1 MTVQIKTMDYEP
13 KRQTFGHVA
22 RRIGGEKP
30 ATRYQEATLDVQA
43 TSNFHYKPLW
53 EPEYWQYDLA
63 KTAVKMEDWY
73 KPLDPASTITPP
85 TISPAPT

>member
-22 RRIGGEKP
+22 RRIGEGKP

-43 TSNFHYKPLW
+43 TNNFHYKPLW
-53 EPEYWQYDLA
+53 EPEYWLYDRA
-63 KTAVKMEDWY
+63 R
-73 KPLDPASTITPP
+73 PQ
-85 TISPAPT
+85 

>member
-22 RRIGGEKP
+22 RRIGEGKP

-43 TSNFHYKPLW
+43 TENFQRTKPL
-53 EPEYWQYDLA
+53 PR
-63 KTAVKMEDWY
+63 
-73 KPLDPASTITPP
+73 
-85 TISPAPT
+85 